1 MTEYGVTVYLGD
13 HPADMA
19 AARAVPATA
28 LGVLTGEHQAEEL
41 RVAGANAVM
50 TDLTEFPQWL
60 EDGHDL
66 GWVGTRGSLAW

>member
-1 MTEYGVTVYLGD
+1 
-13 HPADMA
+13 
-19 AARAVPATA
+19 VPATA